1 MKSRTVALL
10 VAIIAACGVPL
21 TAQRPSDA
29 AVRLTERLKAAV
41 DRGDVPGVVVI
52 AADRN
57 RVIYQGAFGFRD
69 KGHRVPMT
77 TDTIFRI
84 ASMTKAVTS
93 AAVMQLVE
101 RGRVRLDDPAD
112 KFLPAF
118 RHLQVVDSFSSATGA
133 YTLHAAK
140 RPPTVRELL
149 THTSGL
155 AYNFVSATVRDF
167 KPRNGDTFEAGPLIF
182 DPGQRWHYGP
192 STWWLG
198 KLVEAASGKTL
209 EAYVHDNISSPLGM
223 RDTGFNVPAQ
233 DQSRVST
240 LSTREHGA
248 LLEQPPAPIPVVT
261 EYRGDGGLFSTA
273 LDYIRFE
280 QMVLNDGQLNGAR
293 IVSANTIEA
302 MTTNQIGALNVPA
315 LKTAMPERSN
325 DFTFVDDG
333 RDKWSLAFLITSR
346 ETPGTRSAGSLSWG
360 GIDNTYYWID
370 PRRGVAGVIMMQFL
384 PFADAKALSV
394 YDTFERGTYEILN
407 GK

>member
-1 MKSRTVALL
+1 MKPRTVALF
-10 VAIIAACGVPL
+10 VVIIAACGVL
-21 TAQRPSDA
+21 LSAQQQSDA
-29 AVRLTERLKAAV
+29 AARLNQSLKAAV

-57 RVIYQGAFGFRD
+57 RIIYQGAFGYRD

-93 AAVMQLVE
+93 AAVLQLVE
-101 RGRVRLDDPAD
+101 QGRVKLDDPAD

-118 RHLQVVDSFSSATGA
+118 RHLQVVDSFSATTGA

-167 KPRNGDTFEAGPLIF
+167 KPRNGDTFDAGPLIF
-182 DPGQRWHYGP
+182 DPGQRWYYGP

-209 EAYVHDNISSPLGM
+209 EAYVHDSIARPLGM
-223 RDTGFNVPAQ
+223 RDTGFNVPPQ

-240 LSTREHGA
+240 LSTREHGV
-248 LLEQPPAPIPVVT
+248 LVEQPPAPIPVVA
-261 EYRGDGGLFSTA
+261 EFRGDGGLFSTA
-273 LDYIRFE
+273 LDYIHFE

-293 IVSANTIEA
+293 IVSPKTIEA
-302 MTTNQIGALNVPA
+302 MTTNQIGAMGVPA

-346 ETPGTRSAGSLSWG
+346 EMPGRRSAGSLSWG

-370 PRRGVAGVIMMQFL
+370 QRRGVAGVIMMQFL

-394 YDTFERGTYEILN
+394 YDTFERGTYEILG